1 VVLGI
6 ALHDVLYQRTVIWQ
20 KVGSDMDSLSV
31 PDFAV
36 LETVLSRVQ
45 YRQKT
50 ELCADTEIRDD
61 HVKNLVEELVFGDLL
76 D

>member
-1 VVLGI
+1 
-6 ALHDVLYQRTVIWQ
+6 
-20 KVGSDMDSLSV
+20 MDSLSV

>member
-50 ELCADTEIRDD
+50 ELCPDTEIRDD